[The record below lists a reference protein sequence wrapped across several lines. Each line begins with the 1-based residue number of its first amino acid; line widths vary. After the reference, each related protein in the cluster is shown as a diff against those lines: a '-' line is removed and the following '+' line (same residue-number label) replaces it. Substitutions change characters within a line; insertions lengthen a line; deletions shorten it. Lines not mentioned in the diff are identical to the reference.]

1 DRDKITPTTYRP
13 EWSSP
18 ETRTPGQAA
27 DAGQKLHAIGVPLAS
42 ILSETMRCTPEPVT
56 TALARR
62 RDDPVDRD
70 AAGPSVIGSAR
81 PGKARPHGPAGAMSW
96 WTAARPACPS
106 WAGRASERRRGAGA
120 DRRETPR
127 ADTGRLRAD
136 DLAAGS
142 GPGHG
147 DPRPVGH
154 AGADHRRGRPGR
166 RRPGTPA
173 DGGTRYRGRTR
184 LLPPPDRADGE
195 E

>member
-1 DRDKITPTTYRP
+1 PRIGPSGPALGFAPPDRPPMPARSCTPWVSPSRR
-13 EWSSP
+13 SSP
-18 ETRTPGQAA
+18 
-27 DAGQKLHAIGVPLAS
+27 
-42 ILSETMRCTPEPVT
+42 
-56 TALARR
+56 RR
-62 RDDPVDRD
+62 W
-70 AAGPSVIGSAR
+70 AGPPSRSR
-81 PGKARPHGPAGAMSW
+81 PPWPAGAMTW
-96 WTAARPACPS
+96 WTAPPPACPS
-106 WAGRASERRRGAGA
+106 WAGTASESLRGAGA

-127 ADTGRLRAD
+127 PDTGRLRAD

-184 LLPPPDRADGE
+184 L
-195 E
+195 